1 MESLLAVLTWISTL
15 GAALIAGTFFSFS
28 TFVMTA
34 LARRPVPEGVA
45 AMQAV
50 NVVVV
55 QSPFIAVFVGTA
67 ATSVFLVLM
76 AILKMEDPRA
86 IWWLAGG
93 ALYVVGTFLLTIRRN
108 VPLNDAL
115 AACDPARPESASVWK
130 RYLADWTWWNHV
142 RTTASLAAT
151 AAYILAL
158 R

>member
-1 MESLLAVLTWISTL
+1 MEGLLAVLTWISTL
-15 GAALIAGTFFSFS
+15 GAALIAGTFFAFS
-28 TFVMTA
+28 TFIMSA
-34 LARRPVPEGVA
+34 LARRPIPEGIA
-45 AMQAV
+45 AMQSI

-67 ATSVFLVLM
+67 ATSAFLALM
-76 AILKMEDPRA
+76 AIFKVDDPRA

-115 AACDPARPESASVWK
+115 AACDADRPESAVIWK
-130 RYLADWTWWNHV
+130 RYLTEWTWWNHV
-142 RTTASLAAT
+142 RTAASLAAT